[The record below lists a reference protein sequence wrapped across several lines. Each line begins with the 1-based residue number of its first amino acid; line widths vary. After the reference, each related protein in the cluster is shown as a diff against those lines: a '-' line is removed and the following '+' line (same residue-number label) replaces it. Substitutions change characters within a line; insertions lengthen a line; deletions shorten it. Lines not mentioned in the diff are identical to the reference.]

1 MGSSMDPQL
10 VKHFW
15 KEEAKKKP
23 CYVGQM
29 YYWSLK
35 KDGWYGYI
43 EMRQGKIIPKIFT
56 RTHKEIITV
65 KQHIEEH
72 RLEWQQIFDGANVK
86 SGRLIME
93 VRDFYDKCTNVYE
106 INSILKKEK
115 IQQQCS
121 YWVHDLIDYNK
132 NESAED
138 RMTKLHSGFIWN
150 NPQIGN
156 IRFLKPDLVT
166 SNITKAIEY
175 YKTVVSV
182 GEEGIV
188 GKACKSF
195 YEPGKRNGNL
205 LKMKAEVVI
214 KNCVI
219 IKRLP
224 GLGNGS
230 LLVRL
235 PSGIEAQVAGITEKQ
250 NHLWNVKEPVGEKVH
265 IACMQITPSGKLREP
280 RLWEIL

>member
-1 MGSSMDPQL
+1 MDPQL

-43 EMRQGKIIPKIFT
+43 EIRQGKIIPKIFT

-65 KQHIEEH
+65 RQHIEE
-72 RLEWQQIFDGANVK
+72 RSLEWQQIFDGAQVK

-93 VRDFYDKCTNVYE
+93 IRDFHDTCTNIYE

-121 YWVHDLIDYNK
+121 YWIHDILDYTK
-132 NESAED
+132 NESSED
-138 RMTKLHSGFIWN
+138 RLTKLHSGFVWN
-150 NPQIGN
+150 NPQYGRIN
-156 IRFLKPDLVT
+156 LLKPTLVT
-166 SNITKAIEY
+166 SDITKAIKY
-175 YKTVVSV
+175 YREMVAL

-188 GKACKSF
+188 GKACKSY

-205 LKMKAEVVI
+205 LKMKAEIVI
-214 KNCVI
+214 KNCEI

-230 LLVRL
+230 LLVKL

-250 NHLWNVKEPVGEKVH
+250 DHLWNLKEPIGKKIH
-265 IACMQITPSGKLREP
+265 IACMQITPAGKLREP